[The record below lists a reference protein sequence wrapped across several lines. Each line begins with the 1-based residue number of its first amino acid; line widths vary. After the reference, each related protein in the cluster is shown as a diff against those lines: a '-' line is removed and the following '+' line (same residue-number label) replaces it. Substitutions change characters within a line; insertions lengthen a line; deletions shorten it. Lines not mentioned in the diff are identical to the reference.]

1 MCVWGGRGVVEKW
14 VWPKGEIHPFS
25 RGWRGR
31 GKRRYWQIAHIMKHR
46 QRKAVR
52 FDQLL
57 WITKDT
63 GQNPHTSCSRHQIP
77 SDPHTSWI
85 VFYPATLSFPRAY
98 YFFHISQPA
107 KICLKNRCFEKKF
120 HWVPLYFRSSLLSL
134 HPKTYFSG
142 GDKQIYVGRRRVRR
156 LRCEHHGRPNLC
168 TAKARGCM
176 NMLYLGRH
184 FLQVRVQVTSLQ
196 INKQE

>member
-1 MCVWGGRGVVEKW
+1 MCVGGGRGVVEKW

-31 GKRRYWQIAHIMKHR
+31 GKRRYWQIAH
-46 QRKAVR
+46 
-52 FDQLL
+52 
-57 WITKDT
+57 
-63 GQNPHTSCSRHQIP
+63 TSCFRHQIP
-77 SDPHTSWI
+77 SDPQTSWI
-85 VFYPATLSFPRAY
+85 VFYPATLSFPMAY

-107 KICLKNRCFEKKF
+107 KICLKNTCFEKKF
-120 HWVPLYFRSSLLSL
+120 HWVPLHFRSSLLSL